1 VKGNIGMRINI
12 STQSLNAEFC
22 KTNNIQKTRKNNNS
36 SKILY
41 PDRSEI
47 SHKAQDLNKTQTL
60 TEIISTNLSAQP
72 DFRIE
77 KVNETK
83 QKIQNGYYDSEEFL
97 NKLADKLLK
106 GLGTI

>member
-1 VKGNIGMRINI
+1 MRINI
-12 STQSLNAEFC
+12 STQPLNAEFC
-22 KTNNIQKTRKNNNS
+22 KTNNKHKTKKNNNI
-36 SKILY
+36 SKISH

-83 QKIQNGYYDSEEFL
+83 QKIQNGYYDSKGFL
-97 NKLADKLLK
+97 NKFADKLLK
-106 GLGTI
+106 EFGAI